1 MKSNATGS
9 GYLNPFPLTRAD
21 RIPVQRYY
29 DRTFYELER
38 RNVWSRVWQMACRL
52 EEIPKPG
59 DYVVYDIFDQSVI
72 ITRVDEKRVK
82 AFHNACRHRGV
93 QLAVDRGNAAQGF
106 TCPFHGW
113 SWRTDGKCQFVYTP
127 SLFEKD
133 QLKGQDLA
141 LRECRLETWGGCAFI
156 NFDDNAPPL
165 RQSIEPFATIFDG
178 WHAET
183 LRTEWWL
190 AARLPVNWKLAM
202 EAFMEGYHTMAT
214 HPQLAPTGPDA
225 ATAGEGV
232 VYAAMDKALMP
243 AARYLTVST
252 AVPGSFDAQEFI
264 KMNIEFMRTLSVGM
278 AGMTHEK
285 DIRVAESL
293 LATPLPAE
301 APAALVEW
309 RKKLNDAVLAY
320 HREQG
325 MDLPDLN
332 QLEETSGVIAV
343 NYCFPNYFLLP
354 TFGSASSYRIRP
366 LGPEECLFELWS
378 LTRFPAGVEPPV
390 IKTPTPMAPDDP
402 RWPPIPMQDFSNL
415 PRQQRGLH
423 TAGFEFMRLSK
434 DVEGL
439 ISNFHQLI
447 DGYLA
452 GAGYD
457 ALISAVQKV
466 SGSIDV
472 PILDLKLKSA
482 EALEAPPAIE
492 EPVTDAP

>member
-1 MKSNATGS
+1 M
-9 GYLNPFPLTRAD
+9 
-21 RIPVQRYY
+21 QRYF
-29 DRTFYELER
+29 DPEFYELER
-38 RNVWSRVWQMACRL
+38 QHLWSRVWQMACRL

-59 DYVVYDIFDQSVI
+59 DYVVYDIFNQSVI
-72 ITRVDEKRVK
+72 ITRVDDTRVK

-93 QLAVDRGNAAQGF
+93 TLAVDRGNASQGF

-113 SWRTDGKCQFVYTP
+113 RWGNDGKCQFIYMP

-141 LRECRLETWGGCAFI
+141 LRECRLEIWGGCAFI
-156 NFDDNAPPL
+156 NFDNQAPPL
-165 RQSIEPFATIFDG
+165 RESIEPFATMFDG

-214 HPQLAPTGPDA
+214 HPQLAPPRA
-225 ATAGEGV
+225 HEASVGEGTA
-232 VYAAMDKALMP
+232 YAAMDKSLVP

-252 AVPGSFDAQEFI
+252 AAPGRFDPREFI
-264 KMNIEFMRTLSVGM
+264 EMNIRFMRTLSIGM

-293 LATPLPAE
+293 MATPLPSE
-301 APAALVEW
+301 APAAIVEW
-309 RKKLNDAVLAY
+309 RKKLNDAVHAY
-320 HREQG
+320 HREHG

-332 QLEETSGVIAV
+332 KLEETTGVDAV
-343 NYCFPNYFLLP
+343 DYCFPNYFLLP
-354 TFGSASSYRIRP
+354 TYGSASSYRIRP
-366 LGPEECLFELWS
+366 LGAEECLFELWS
-378 LTRFPAGVEPPV
+378 LTRFPKGTEPPV

-423 TAGFEFMRLSK
+423 TTGFEFMRLSK

-439 ISNFHQLI
+439 IGNMHQLI

-452 GAGYD
+452 GAPYD
-457 ALISAVQKV
+457 ALIPAAQKV
-466 SGSIDV
+466 SGTIDV
-472 PILDLKLKSA
+472 PVQNLGLQGI
-482 EALEAPPAIE
+482 
-492 EPVTDAP
+492 